1 MQAQNENIV
10 RHYQNGDLLARIE
23 TGLRAAGLDPHAIS
37 AADLMPVDE
46 FHIGGREMT
55 LRILGHM
62 KIKADDHV
70 LDIGC
75 GIGGAARTLA
85 GAAGCTV
92 TGIDLTPEYIDVAR
106 ELTRRCGMD
115 ERLHFKVANAC
126 ALPFADNAFDGAMTL
141 HVAMN
146 IKDRAALYDEAAR
159 VLKPGAIL
167 AIYDVMRTN
176 DEALEY
182 PAPWATNAKTSF
194 LKRPDEMRLLL
205 DNAGFDL
212 LHEEDHG
219 ETARAFFQ
227 TISPDTAAA
236 PPPLGVH
243 VVMGAD
249 APLKIRNTMKNLNAG
264 RMAPVIMIARKRS

>member
-1 MQAQNENIV
+1 MKTQNENIV
-10 RHYQNGDLLARIE
+10 RHYQDGGLLERIDA
-23 TGLRAAGLDPHAIS
+23 GLRAAGLDPHAIR
-37 AADLMPVDE
+37 AADLTQVDE

-55 LRILGHM
+55 LRILAQM
-62 KIKADDHV
+62 NIAAEDHI

-75 GIGGAARTLA
+75 GIGGAARTLVRET
-85 GAAGCTV
+85 GCTV
-92 TGIDLTPEYIDVAR
+92 TGIDLTPEYIDLAK
-106 ELTRRCGMD
+106 ELTTRCQMD
-115 ERLHFKVANAC
+115 QRLFFKIANAC
-126 ALPFADNAFDGAMTL
+126 EMSFEDETFDGAITL

-146 IKDRAALYDEAAR
+146 IEDRVALYDEAAR

-182 PAPWATNAKTSF
+182 PAPWATSAATSF
-194 LKRPDEMRLLL
+194 LKSPKEMRSLL
-205 DNAGFDL
+205 DNARFDL
-212 LHEEDHG
+212 IHEEDHG

-227 TISPDTAAA
+227 NISPDAAAA

-243 VVMGAD
+243 VVMGAE

>member
-1 MQAQNENIV
+1 MKIQNENIV
-10 RHYQNGDLLARIE
+10 SHYQDGGLLARIE
-23 TGLRAAGLDPHAIS
+23 AGLRAAGLDPHDIR
-37 AADLMPVDE
+37 AADLTPVDE

-55 LRILGHM
+55 LRILAQMNVGT
-62 KIKADDHV
+62 KDHI

-75 GIGGAARTLA
+75 GIGGAARTLVRES
-85 GAAGCTV
+85 GCTV
-92 TGIDLTPEYIDVAR
+92 TGIDLTPEYIDIAKELRAR
-106 ELTRRCGMD
+106 CDME
-115 ERLHFKVANAC
+115 ERLHFMVANAC
-126 ALPFADNAFDGAMTL
+126 ELSFEDGTFDGAITL

-146 IKDRAALYDEAAR
+146 IEDRVALYDEAAR

-182 PAPWATNAKTSF
+182 PAPWATSSATSF
-194 LKRPDEMRLLL
+194 LKSPKEMRSLL

-212 LHEEDHG
+212 VHEEDHG
-219 ETARAFFQ
+219 ETARGFFQ
-227 TISPDTAAA
+227 NISPDAAA
-236 PPPLGVH
+236 SPPPLGVH

-249 APLKIRNTMKNLNAG
+249 ASLKIRNTMKNLNAG